1 MWRIAS
7 SKPFLA
13 ILSIAA
19 AGTVV
24 FAAFDVA
31 QAKQDGP
38 PQPFRAGTRTVPIY
52 VSAVDDIGQFVP
64 DLKREEFEIRDNGKL
79 QAISLFTTDVQPLTT
94 IVLMDGSRSI
104 VNALDTVMTAAD
116 HFVVRMMPG
125 DRARVGSF
133 SEEIR
138 FGPSFSSDRDAIA
151 REVNDLFDLRVGMRT
166 RLWDALAQATE
177 SFENTQG
184 RRAIVVFTDGEDT
197 ASEALPRDV
206 LARARRSDIMIYAV
220 LIRGV
225 RRLPEDRPA
234 GGGRRSRMQDLPEMA
249 IATGGGYYSVN
260 NVLDDMNSIATQIA
274 AELHS
279 QYVVGFVPQELDGK
293 LHRLEVRVKRPR
305 VRVRAR
311 ESYLAEPE
319 TDTGR

>member
-1 MWRIAS
+1 MWRAANS
-7 SKPFLA
+7 RRAFVG
-13 ILSIAA
+13 SIGAA
-19 AGTVV
+19 ALLPLTRLLAGTPAGQQP
-24 FAAFDVA
+24 AAP
-31 QAKQDGP
+31 Q
-38 PQPFRAGTRTVPIY
+38 QPFRAGTRTVPVY
-52 VSAVDDIGQFVP
+52 VSVIDDIGQLVQ
-64 DLKREEFEIRDNGKL
+64 DVRREEFEIRDNGQV
-79 QAISLFTTDVQPLTT
+79 QAISLFTTEAQPITT

-104 VNALDTVMTAAD
+104 VNALKTVMTAAD

-138 FGPSFSSDRDAIA
+138 FAPAFSADRDALA

-166 RLWDALAQATE
+166 RLWDALNQATQ
-177 SFENTQG
+177 SFEGAQG
-184 RRAIVVFTDGEDT
+184 RKAIVVFTDGEDT
-197 ASEALPRDV
+197 SSIELPVNV
-206 LARARRSDIMIYAV
+206 LNRARRADIMMYAV

-234 GGGRRSRMQDLPEMA
+234 GGGRRARPQDLADMA

-260 NVLDDMNSIATQIA
+260 NVLDDLNSIATQIA
-274 AELHS
+274 SELHN
-279 QYVVGFVPQELDGK
+279 QYVIGFVPQELDGK

-305 VRVRAR
+305 VKVRAR

-319 TDTGR
+319 

>member
-7 SKPFLA
+7 SKALA
-13 ILSIAA
+13 AALLVIAA
-19 AGTVV
+19 PIAAG
-24 FAAFDVA
+24 
-31 QAKQDGP
+31 QQE
-38 PQPFRAGTRTVPIY
+38 PFRAGTRTVPVY
-52 VSAVDDIGQFVP
+52 VSVIDDIGQFVQ
-64 DLKREEFEIRDNGKL
+64 DVRREEFEIRDNGKI
-79 QAISLFTTDVQPLTT
+79 QPISLFTTEIQPLTT

-138 FGPSFSSDRDAIA
+138 FAPAFSSDRDALA
-151 REVNDLFDLRVGMRT
+151 REVNDLFDLRIGMRT
-166 RLWDALAQATE
+166 RLWDAIHQAAE

-197 ASEALPRDV
+197 SSVVLPEQAR
-206 LARARRSDIMIYAV
+206 ARARRDDIMIYAV
-220 LIRGV
+220 MIRGV
-225 RRLPEDRPA
+225 QRLPEQRAP
-234 GGGRRSRMQDLPEMA
+234 GGRRPRPLDLPEMA
-249 IATGGGYYSVN
+249 LATGGGYFYVN

-293 LHRLEVRVKRPR
+293 LHKLEVRVKRPR
-305 VRVRAR
+305 VKVRAR
-311 ESYLAEPE
+311 ESYVAEPE
-319 TDTGR
+319 TATGR

>member
-7 SKPFLA
+7 RKTLVA
-13 ILSIAA
+13 MLSLA
-19 AGTVV
+19 AGTV
-24 FAAFDVA
+24 AFG
-31 QAKQDGP
+31 QQQP
-38 PQPFRAGTRTVPIY
+38 PFRAGTRTVPIY
-52 VSAVDDIGQFVP
+52 VSAVDDIGQFVA
-64 DLKREEFEIRDNGKL
+64 DLKREEFEIRDNGKV
-79 QAISLFTTDVQPLTT
+79 QTISLFTTDIQPITT

-133 SEEIR
+133 SDEIR
-138 FGPSFSSDRDAIA
+138 FGRGFSADRDVIA

-166 RLWDALAQATE
+166 RLWDALGQATE

-184 RRAIVVFTDGEDT
+184 RKAIVVFTDGEDT
-197 ASEALPRDV
+197 ASVALPSDV
-206 LARARRSDIMIYAV
+206 LARARRADIMIYAV

-234 GGGRRSRMQDLPEMA
+234 GSARRSRMQDLPEAA

-260 NVLDDMNSIATQIA
+260 NVLDDLNSIATQIA
-274 AELHS
+274 TELHS

-293 LHRLEVRVKRPR
+293 LHKLEVRVKRPR
-305 VRVRAR
+305 VKVRAR
-311 ESYLAEPE
+311 ESYIAEPE
-319 TDTGR
+319 TETGR